1 MTTLKINY
9 YLLSYQLQQCFLF
22 CSIFPNGYLFHTD
35 DLVYM
40 WISSGFVKSIEV
52 GQDYLN
58 ALVNSGFLQH
68 VETKDSILQHQKYYV
83 MCGIMHEFARL
94 VSRAE
99 FVTMDSLECKEVL
112 STVRHF
118 SILIDSVY
126 HEDECGIILRNGK
139 FKEKLKSII
148 L

>member
-22 CSIFPNGYLFHTD
+22 CSIFPNDYLFHID

-58 ALVNSGFLQH
+58 ALVNSGFL
-68 VETKDSILQHQKYYV
+68 
-83 MCGIMHEFARL
+83 
-94 VSRAE
+94 
-99 FVTMDSLECKEVL
+99 DSLSMLKQKTPFYTIKSTMLCVVLCMNLQDWFQVL
-112 STVRHF
+112 SLQLWMV
-118 SILIDSVY
+118 
-126 HEDECGIILRNGK
+126 
-139 FKEKLKSII
+139 
-148 L
+148 